1 MLVLSRKQSQKIR
14 IGENVT
20 VTVVKIDKNAV
31 RIGIDAPD
39 EVSVCR
45 EELLDDARVPHHG
58 HDTEARDRQGELTT
72 V

>member
-20 VTVVKIDKNAV
+20 LTVVKIDKNAV

-39 EVSVCR
+39 EVPVCR
-45 EELLDDARVPHHG
+45 EELLDQTRTPHPE
-58 HDTEARDRQGELTT
+58 TEARDRQGELTT